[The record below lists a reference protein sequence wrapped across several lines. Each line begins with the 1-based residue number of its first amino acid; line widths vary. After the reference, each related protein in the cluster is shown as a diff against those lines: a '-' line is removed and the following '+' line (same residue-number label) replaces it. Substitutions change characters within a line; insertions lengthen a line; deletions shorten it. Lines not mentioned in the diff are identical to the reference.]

1 MPDDLPPE
9 TRPYPRGMGRPLTKP
24 RPKQGARIAA
34 FRRAAGL
41 SQAELAD
48 AVGVQQQTIAFWELS
63 DKPPRSDVLPKM
75 AKTLGVRVEDL
86 LGDTPVNAVR
96 KPGPAG
102 KLQKALELAQKLP
115 KREQDLVLQFVETL
129 VSQRRKAS

>member
-1 MPDDLPPE
+1 MAQGLPPE
-9 TRPYPRGMGRPLTKP
+9 TRLYPSAMGRPLTKP
-24 RPKQGARIAA
+24 RPKQGARLSA

-63 DKPPRSDVLPKM
+63 DKPPRSDVIPKM
-75 AKTLGVRVEDL
+75 AKILGVRVDEL
-86 LGDTPVNAVR
+86 LGDTPVGAVR

-115 KREQDLVLQFVETL
+115 KRQQELVVQFVETL
-129 VSQRRKAS
+129 VSQHKKAS

>member
-1 MPDDLPPE
+1 V
-9 TRPYPRGMGRPLTKP
+9 
-24 RPKQGARIAA
+24 AA

-63 DKPPRSDVLPKM
+63 DKPPRSDVLPTM
-75 AKTLGVRVEDL
+75 AKALGVRVEDL
-86 LGDTPVNAVR
+86 LGDAPIHAVR

-115 KREQDLVLQFVETL
+115 KRQQELVLQFVETL
-129 VSQRRKAS
+129 TAQRKRAS